1 MASGRYD
8 LFISYAH
15 VDDMPLPGVEKGWVE
30 TLFLSLKI
38 KLEQKIGRPEAFQM
52 WQDRRNLKGNDDFNE
67 TILGAIRESA
77 TFLVILSQGHLE
89 STYCQKE
96 RAAILEAIRAL
107 DGSLKRVFVVQRD
120 EAARNRMP
128 PEFAGSSGYV
138 FWEKSGGVAHTLGDP
153 VPRPLEDKTYYAAID
168 ALSTDLAEKIVGL
181 RPKPKTTPP
190 VPDVRPVVYL
200 AEVTDDLIKQH
211 RAVKQFLM
219 QERERLRVLPETVY
233 PVDPAEFRAAARK
246 DIAVAKVFVQ
256 LLGEAPGR
264 RSFDFPRGINGLMD
278 ELAVEC
284 KAPVLRWRTEVNMQ
298 DVEDKDHLSLLESA
312 LAEPIEEFKA
322 RVVREATAP
331 PPRPPQA
338 QRTAPNRRWTVF
350 VNAKKDDQE
359 LAQWLAEAL
368 DGRNIDCNLPMWDYP
383 PTATPEEVLED
394 LEKNLL
400 TCDTMIC
407 VYGAANATW
416 VRCQL
421 MESKRVR
428 AKGGSY
434 FPLVGVFY
442 GPPPPKLELN
452 LRWKSLKTIDGL
464 AERNE
469 KILSDFVT
477 AVTSGGPL

>member
-1 MASGRYD
+1 M
-8 LFISYAH
+8 
-15 VDDMPLPGVEKGWVE
+15 
-30 TLFLSLKI
+30 
-38 KLEQKIGRPEAFQM
+38 
-52 WQDRRNLKGNDDFNE
+52 
-67 TILGAIRESA
+67 
-77 TFLVILSQGHLE
+77 ILSQGHLE

-153 VPRPLEDKTYYAAID
+153 VPRPLEDKTYYAEID
-168 ALSTDLAEKIVGL
+168 ALSTDLAEKIIGL
-181 RPKPKTTPP
+181 RPKPKTTVP
-190 VPDVRPVVYL
+190 VADARPVVYLAEEKIIGLRPKPKTTVPVADARPVVYL

-219 QERERLRVLPETVY
+219 QERERLRVLPETLY
-233 PVDPAEFRAAARK
+233 PVDPAGFRAAARR
-246 DIAVAKVFVQ
+246 DIATAKVFVQ

-264 RSFDFPRGINGLMD
+264 WSSDLPRGINGLQD

-284 KAPVLRWRTEVNMQ
+284 KIPVLRWRTEVNMQ
-298 DVEDKDHLSLLESA
+298 DVEDKDHRSLLESA
-312 LAEPIEEFKA
+312 LAEPIGEFMA

-331 PPRPPQA
+331 PPPPPQA
-338 QRTAPNRRWTVF
+338 QRTDPNRRLTVF
-350 VNAKKDDQE
+350 VNAMKDDQE
-359 LAQWLAEAL
+359 LAEWLAKAL

-407 VYGAANATW
+407 VYGAANAAW

-421 MESKRVR
+421 NESKRVR

-464 AERNE
+464 AELNE

-477 AVTSGGPL
+477 AVTSGEAL

>member
-30 TLFLSLKI
+30 TLFETLHI
-38 KLEQKIGRPEAFQM
+38 KLAQKIGRLEAFQM

-96 RAAILEAIRAL
+96 RSTILETIRAL
-107 DGSLKRVFVVQRD
+107 DGSLTRVFVVQRD

-128 PEFAGSSGYV
+128 PEFVGSSGYT

-181 RPKPKTTPP
+181 RPKTKTTTP
-190 VPDVRPVVYL
+190 VPDARPVVYL

-211 RAVKQFLM
+211 REVKRFLS
-219 QERERLRVLPETVY
+219 QESERLRVLPETVY
-233 PVDPAEFRAAARK
+233 PAEFREEARR
-246 DIAVAKVFVQ
+246 DIAAAKVFVQ

-264 RSFDFPRGINGLMD
+264 RSSDLPRGINGLMD

-284 KAPVLRWRTEVNMQ
+284 KIPVLRWRTEVNMQ

-331 PPRPPQA
+331 PPPPRKLNGPT
-338 QRTAPNRRWTVF
+338 RTA
-350 VNAKKDDQE
+350 
-359 LAQWLAEAL
+359 
-368 DGRNIDCNLPMWDYP
+368 G
-383 PTATPEEVLED
+383 
-394 LEKNLL
+394 
-400 TCDTMIC
+400 
-407 VYGAANATW
+407 
-416 VRCQL
+416 
-421 MESKRVR
+421 
-428 AKGGSY
+428 
-434 FPLVGVFY
+434 
-442 GPPPPKLELN
+442 
-452 LRWKSLKTIDGL
+452 
-464 AERNE
+464 
-469 KILSDFVT
+469 
-477 AVTSGGPL
+477 